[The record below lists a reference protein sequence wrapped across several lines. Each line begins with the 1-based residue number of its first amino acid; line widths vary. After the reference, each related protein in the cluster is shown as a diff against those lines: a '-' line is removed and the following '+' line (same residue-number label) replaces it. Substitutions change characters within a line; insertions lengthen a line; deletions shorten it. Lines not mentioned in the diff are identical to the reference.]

1 MHKTDTAMTLER
13 DGAIAHL
20 RFTRPDRANAMTVDF
35 WRELPQWLGECG
47 ADSRVRVLVVS
58 AEGRNFSGGMD
69 LQAFRLMERGRHTVE
84 GSRWRANFRN
94 NVLRIQADV
103 SLMESVR
110 FPVIAAVQGACLGA
124 AVDLLCA
131 CDVRYA
137 SNDAYMT
144 VHETNIGIMPDGGT
158 LPRLARLMPDGVVR
172 ELVFSG
178 RRMPAEEAQRYGFFN
193 RLFPDAAAVLTAAM
207 QLAGEIAAK
216 SPHALWGSKEM
227 LNYGRDHT
235 TADTLRY
242 IAAWQAGAISFDD
255 VETSIVAQRAKAG
268 APRFD
273 DVHLTRHLF
282 DDGSGD

>member
-1 MHKTDTAMTLER
+1 MHTTGTSMTLER

-20 RFTRPDRANAMTVDF
+20 RWTRPDRANAMATDF
-35 WRELPQWLGECG
+35 WRELPQRLAECA
-47 ADSRVRVLVVS
+47 ADARVRALVVS

-94 NVLRIQADV
+94 NLLRMQADL
-103 SLMESVR
+103 SLLESAR

-137 SNDAYMT
+137 SSDAYMT
-144 VHETNIGIMPDGGT
+144 VHETNIGMVPDGGT
-158 LPRLARLMPDGVVR
+158 LPRLAKLMPDGVVR

-178 RRMPAEEAQRYGFFN
+178 RRMQAEEAQRYGFFN
-193 RLFPDAAAVLTAAM
+193 SVYPDANGALAAAL

-216 SPHALWGSKEM
+216 APHALWGSKEM

-242 IAAWQAGAISFDD
+242 LAAWQAGAISFDD
-255 VETSIVAQRAKAG
+255 IETSIAAQRAKAG
-268 APRFD
+268 TPHFE
-273 DVHLTRHLF
+273 DVHLTRHMF
-282 DDGSGD
+282 NDATGD